1 MAREIL
7 EHPNTS
13 AMLAVL
19 ELDHPAKNG
28 RSLRDG
34 FDATYRIGQIDGFEQ
49 CLTMLRELG
58 TPAPIPPGQ
67 IAATWGADEPEGK
80 K

>member
-7 EHPNTS
+7 DHPNMA

-19 ELDHPAKNG
+19 ELDHPAKN
-28 RSLRDG
+28 RTPLKDG
-34 FDATYRIGQIDGFEQ
+34 FDATYKLGQIDGFEQ

-58 TPAPIPPGQ
+58 TPAPLPHQ
-67 IAATWGADEPEGK
+67 ALVATWGVEEEK